1 MIRFDQS
8 CSDVSVGAEGPLDVL
23 SMQPVHF
30 CRTAVVPC
38 ALRALR
44 GIDQFISLA
53 QARALALKEPHP
65 DAVIR

>member
-1 MIRFDQS
+1 
-8 CSDVSVGAEGPLDVL
+8 VL
-23 SMQPVHF
+23 GMQPVHF